1 VRTRIAA
8 AAVVAVCALVGLV
21 LLVTRVHSG
30 ENGTGGLPFTST
42 TAAAV
47 PFDAFS
53 EARVAVGMKCL
64 RVLVASTPD
73 QRTQGLRGVTA
84 LGPYAGMLFVNAV
97 DTNARYTMAGTPM
110 PLAITFFDAHGKP
123 VDGTDMTPCPNGSDA
138 TCPEYASAKR
148 YRYALER
155 PANASPS
162 APGPGSLGACAA

>member
-1 VRTRIAA
+1 VRARRAA

-21 LLVTRVHSG
+21 LLVLHVRSG
-30 ENGTGGLPFTST
+30 ENGTGGLPFATAIP
-42 TAAAV
+42 AAA

-53 EARVAVGMKCL
+53 EARVAVGTKCL
-64 RVLVASTPD
+64 RVLVASTPG

-110 PLAITFFDAHGKP
+110 PLAITFFDGRGRR
-123 VDGTDMTPCPNGSDA
+123 VDGTEMTPCPNGSDA

-155 PANASPS
+155 PASV
-162 APGPGSLGACAA
+162 APVAGALGACAA